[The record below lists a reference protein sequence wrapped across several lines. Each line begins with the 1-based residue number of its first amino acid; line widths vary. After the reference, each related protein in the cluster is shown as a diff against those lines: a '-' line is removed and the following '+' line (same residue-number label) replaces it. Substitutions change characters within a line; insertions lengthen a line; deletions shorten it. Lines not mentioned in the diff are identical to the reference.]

1 LPNRHGR
8 PPKRDP
14 EGVSVG
20 SVLAVARTFAIVG
33 VDAVPVD
40 AEVDINRGLPS
51 FSVVGLPDAAV
62 RESRERVR
70 AAIVN
75 SGFEFPLRRITV
87 SLAPSDLRKA
97 GPGFDLAI
105 AAAIL
110 VASGQLPA
118 SLLGDWAF
126 AGELALDGRL
136 RSVRGVLAMADAAGP
151 DGRRGIAVP
160 EADHADAALIEGLA
174 VAPLDSLSAL
184 AALGRGQVPE
194 ARSNGADARQ
204 SAGKEAALPDL
215 AELRGQPA
223 LRRGLEIAAAGGHS
237 LLVVGPP
244 GSGKSLAARRLPSIL
259 PPLSGSEAI
268 EVARIA
274 GVAGATRPPRSRLV
288 RPFRA
293 PHHTISP
300 AGLVGGGTPPRP
312 GEISLAHRGVL
323 FLDEIAEFPRA
334 ALEALRQPLESGE
347 VTIARAR
354 GALKFPA
361 RFQLIAAANP
371 CPCGR
376 GESDPRCSCSPEQ
389 VRRYASRVSGAL
401 SDRIDITLSL
411 GQPDAEALAGDR
423 PEGSAAVRRRV
434 LAVRERQAARLGD
447 ARTNADCDGDE
458 LRRTAALGRGGLQA
472 LRLAQRRYALS
483 GRGWARTLRVA
494 RTFADA
500 GASDT
505 VGEQHVLAALALRD
519 RPEAG

>member
-1 LPNRHGR
+1 
-8 PPKRDP
+8 
-14 EGVSVG
+14 
-20 SVLAVARTFAIVG
+20 VLAVARTYAIVG

-70 AAIVN
+70 AAVVN
-75 SGFEFPLRRITV
+75 CGFEFPLRRITV

-118 SLLGDWAF
+118 NLLRDWAL

-136 RSVRGVLAMADAAGP
+136 RSVRGALAMADAARSG
-151 DGRRGIAVP
+151 GASGIAVP
-160 EADHADAALIEGLA
+160 GVDHAEARLIDGLV
-174 VAPLDSLSAL
+174 VAPLDSLSGL
-184 AALGRGQVPE
+184 AALARGEIEDAQPDGPE
-194 ARSNGADARQ
+194 DVLERPDSTQ
-204 SAGKEAALPDL
+204 PDL

-259 PPLSGSEAI
+259 PPLAAAEAI
-268 EVARIA
+268 EVARVA
-274 GVAGATRPPRSRLV
+274 GVAGAVRTRRNRLV

-347 VTIARAR
+347 VTISRAR
-354 GALKFPA
+354 GTLRFPA

-376 GESDPRCSCSPEQ
+376 GESDPRCTCSPEQ
-389 VRRYASRVSGAL
+389 VRRYAARVSGAL
-401 SDRIDITLSL
+401 ADRIDITLSL
-411 GQPDAEALAGDR
+411 AQPDADALAGDR
-423 PEGSAAVRRRV
+423 PEGSAAVRGRV
-434 LAVRERQAARLGD
+434 IAVRERQAARLGD
-447 ARTNADCDGDE
+447 GRTNADCDEDE
-458 LRRTAALGRGGLQA
+458 LRRTAALDRDGLRA
-472 LRLAQRRYALS
+472 MRLAQRRYALS

-500 GASDT
+500 DVSER
-505 VGEQHVLAALALRD
+505 VGEQHVLAALSMRD
-519 RPEAG
+519 RPEPS

>member
-1 LPNRHGR
+1 M
-8 PPKRDP
+8 
-14 EGVSVG
+14 
-20 SVLAVARTFAIVG
+20 LAVARTFAIVG

-75 SGFEFPLRRITV
+75 CGFEFPLRRITV

-118 SLLGDWAF
+118 TLLRDWAL

-136 RSVRGVLAMADAAGP
+136 RSVRGALAMADAARSNGAP
-151 DGRRGIAVP
+151 GIAVP
-160 EADHADAALIEGLA
+160 AVDHAEAALIDGIG
-174 VAPLDSLSAL
+174 VAPLDSLSGL
-184 AALGRGQVPE
+184 AALARGEIADPGPDGPE
-194 ARSNGADARQ
+194 GELERPDPGQ
-204 SAGKEAALPDL
+204 PDL

-259 PPLSGSEAI
+259 PPLGAAEAI
-268 EVARIA
+268 EVARVA
-274 GVAGATRPPRSRLV
+274 GVAGATRTRRSRLV

-354 GALKFPA
+354 GALRFPA

-389 VRRYASRVSGAL
+389 VRRYGARLSGAL
-401 SDRIDITLSL
+401 ADRIDITLSL
-411 GQPDAEALAGDR
+411 GQPDADALAGDR
-423 PEGSAAVRRRV
+423 PEGSAAVRGRV
-434 LAVRERQAARLGD
+434 IAVRERQAARLGD
-447 ARTNADCDGDE
+447 GRTNADCDGDE
-458 LRRTAALGRGGLQA
+458 LRRTAALDRDGLRA
-472 LRLAQRRYALS
+472 MRLAQRRYALS

-500 GASDT
+500 DVSDG
-505 VGEQHVLAALALRD
+505 VGEQHVLAALSMRD
-519 RPEAG
+519 RPESS